1 MEATATLQSDGRP
14 RAHPRGLRVCI
25 VSASGQNVFFGEILD
40 AFGDALR
47 ERGATVEESIDCF
60 PHPADDLVYLFVPHE
75 YNPMVHEPA
84 RPTPAQLGRSV
95 ALCTEQPGTSW
106 FETAAELAA
115 EAGAVIDINALGAAE
130 LRRRGIEAEHAPLGY
145 VPAWDRWDGDATR
158 EREVDVAFLGARTDR
173 RAQALAR
180 CVPALARRRCAIHLV
195 ETVHPHVAGSPYFLA
210 RDRKWNLLAN
220 TEILL
225 NVHHGPLAYMEWHR
239 VLGAAING
247 CVVVSEHSLGVD
259 PLVPGEHFVSAGYD
273 DLPGVLEGLL
283 SDPERIARIRV
294 AAYELVRER
303 MPMEPAVDAVLA
315 AAERAARGAVPALHR
330 EPPPPVALPIP
341 PAPRPPEWE
350 ARADWLGDQLPVRVA
365 LKELVVRQ
373 RSLDRRLDA
382 ISSANGGSEADVV
395 EQLGPELDR
404 PRVSVLLT
412 VHDYEDLVGDALL
425 SVALAELDDVEVV
438 AIDDASSDG
447 SVAAVRRACAE
458 HPWLSVRLVRRGR
471 NHGLPAARNLAAAH
485 ARSDLL
491 FVLDADN
498 VVLPRGLELLT
509 RALDDDPGA
518 AFAYGILQTFDA
530 SGPRGLAS
538 WHDWDPDR
546 LRQGSYID
554 AMALIRREA
563 LETVGGYPTDAALAG
578 WEDFAVWVAMADAG
592 LRGVRVPEF
601 VGRYRLS
608 PHSMIAL
615 TDIDHSAAWATLLRR
630 YPSLGRSDGGG
641 DQRGPVL
648 PGEG

>member
-1 MEATATLQSDGRP
+1 MADEPESTGGAHGSP
-14 RAHPRGLRVCI
+14 RICI

-47 ERGATVEESIDCF
+47 ERGATVEESVDCF

-84 RPTPAQLGRSV
+84 RPSPAQLRRSV

-115 EAGAVIDINALGAAE
+115 QAGAVVDINALGAAE
-130 LRRRGIEAEHAPLGY
+130 LHRRGIEAEHAPLGY
-145 VPAWDRWDGDATR
+145 VPEWDRWDGDATR
-158 EREVDVAFLGARTDR
+158 EREVDVAFLGAHTDR

-180 CVPALARRRCAIHLV
+180 CVPALSRRRCAIHLV
-195 ETVHPHVAGSPYFLA
+195 ETVHPHVAGSSYFLA
-210 RDRKWNLLAN
+210 RERKWDLLAD

-247 CVVVSEHSLGVD
+247 CVVVSEHALGID

-273 DLPGVLEGLL
+273 DLPAVLEGLL
-283 SDPERIARIRV
+283 SDPERIARIRS
-294 AAYELVRER
+294 AAYELVREQ
-303 MPMEPAVDAVLA
+303 MPMARAVDAVLA
-315 AAERAARGAVPALHR
+315 AAERAARGPVPGFHR
-330 EPPPPVALPIP
+330 EPPPPVALPVP
-341 PAPRPPEWE
+341 PVPRPPGWE
-350 ARADWLGDQLPVRVA
+350 ARAERRGDQLPVRMA
-365 LKELVVRQ
+365 LKELVVGQ
-373 RSLDRRLDA
+373 RALERRLGELPGADGDVGDGA
-382 ISSANGGSEADVV
+382 DGDVV
-395 EQLGPELDR
+395 EQLGPELAK

-438 AIDDASSDG
+438 AIDDASADG
-447 SVAAVRRACAE
+447 SVEAVRKACRE

-485 ARSDLL
+485 ARAELL
-491 FVLDADN
+491 FILDADN
-498 VVLPRGLELLT
+498 MVLPRGLELLAHT
-509 RALDDDPGA
+509 LDEDPGA

-538 WHDWDPDR
+538 WRDWDPAR

-554 AMALIRREA
+554 AMAMIRRDA
-563 LETVGGYPTDAALAG
+563 LEAVGGYPTDAAFAGG

-592 LRGVRVPEF
+592 LRGVRVPDF

-630 YPSLGRSDGGG
+630 YPSLGTSRAGVAVS
-641 DQRGPVL
+641 PAPL
-648 PGEG
+648 AEG